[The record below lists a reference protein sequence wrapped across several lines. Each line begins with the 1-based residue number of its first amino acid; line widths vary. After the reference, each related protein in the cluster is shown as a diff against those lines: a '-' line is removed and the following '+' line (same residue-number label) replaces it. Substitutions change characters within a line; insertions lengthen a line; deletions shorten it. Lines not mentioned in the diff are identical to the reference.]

1 MTTTTLIVN
10 DQQQLQK
17 QALKKLDELILHQK
31 QWCSKQ
37 RNPSPSQEREREKIL
52 HFPTKGCTHCSILK
66 WCSGCSLY
74 ASSLE
79 SDALG
84 EILFLAK
91 VLSWISVG
99 RRRFCLKIGKKE
111 VSTWLDYTW
120 RLCILP
126 RTLNLGFILETRI
139 ERGRPDASF
148 KNSMYTSTKIVVS

>member
-37 RNPSPSQEREREKIL
+37 RNPSPSEEREREKI

-126 RTLNLGFILETRI
+126 RTLILGFILETRI

>member
-10 DQQQLQK
+10 DQQQLQN

-37 RNPSPSQEREREKIL
+37 RNPSPSEERERRYTFRQKDAL
-52 HFPTKGCTHCSILK
+52 TVAFL
-66 WCSGCSLY
+66 SGVVAVLSLCKQLGEY
-74 ASSLE
+74 
-79 SDALG
+79 ALG

-126 RTLNLGFILETRI
+126 RTLILGFILETRI

-148 KNSMYTSTKIVVS
+148 KNTSTKIVVS